1 MPKRVAYNHH
11 TKGTYHMVKLVTPTG
26 RQSGSETFILS
37 PPPPPLDHF
46 TYFDRNLG
54 GQGFRLADREQLLIR
69 QHRGVAPLPVMVP
82 PNMHTELNSIQLI
95 QYI

>member
-1 MPKRVAYNHH
+1 
-11 TKGTYHMVKLVTPTG
+11 MVKLVTPTG

-37 PPPPPLDHF
+37 PPPLDHF

-82 PNMHTELNSIQLI
+82 PNMHTGVKTAALWFLI